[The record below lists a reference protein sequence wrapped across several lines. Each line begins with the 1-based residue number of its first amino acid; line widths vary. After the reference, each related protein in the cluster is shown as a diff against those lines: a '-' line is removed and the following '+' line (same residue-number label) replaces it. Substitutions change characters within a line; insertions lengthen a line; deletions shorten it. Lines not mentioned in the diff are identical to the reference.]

1 MAQLDR
7 SPALPPV
14 SRVVL
19 KLDEENSY
27 RSGDGTGRT
36 MEISCPY
43 GTQAMADRI
52 LAVLRGCTY
61 TPLQARDAL
70 LDPAA
75 ELGDGLTADGIY
87 TVLGQ
92 MDLDWDA
99 LMAGDVGAPGQ
110 TEQESEY
117 QYRSPVIAAIHGQI
131 AETRSI
137 LAKTAEEIRLEVKNE
152 IEGLSASIS
161 VKLDSITST
170 VQGQGQAISVVEQ
183 RVDSITSTVQGQ
195 GQAISVVEQRVDS
208 ITSTVQGQGQAIS
221 VVEQKVDS
229 IRLSVSNG
237 ADSSTITMTVGG
249 VAVSSQ
255 QITFTGVVTFSDL
268 AGSGTTVINGNNIT
282 TGTISANRLDLT
294 GAVTFS
300 DLSSAV
306 RNDINDAYSIA
317 SDTQDTVSRWTY
329 GGTTYIDGARIM
341 TGTVSASVLEGGS
354 VNLLNYGGSAVGVLT
369 MTGASSSSYAIDLT
383 SFGALRLTGQSGDVF
398 LKSGNGTY
406 FHVMGDV
413 VIGYANL
420 RSNQSG
426 NYSCGTSIYRW
437 SDVYSDTSVA
447 TTSDRKMKTAVTYD
461 MAPYETLFD
470 RLRPTPFRYNN
481 GTSGRT
487 HLGMISQDVEQA
499 MAETGLT
506 GQDFAGFVRGEDEDG
521 GDICLLRYAEFIPL
535 CIDQIQKLKARVA
548 ELEGR
553 S

>member
-1 MAQLDR
+1 MSDKVYLGGNMAQLDR

-61 TPLQARDAL
+61 TPLQARDTL

-75 ELGDGLTADGIY
+75 ELGDGLTAGGIY

-110 TEQESEY
+110 T
-117 QYRSPVIAAIHGQI
+117 
-131 AETRSI
+131 
-137 LAKTAEEIRLEVKNE
+137 
-152 IEGLSASIS
+152 
-161 VKLDSITST
+161 
-170 VQGQGQAISVVEQ
+170 
-183 RVDSITSTVQGQ
+183 
-195 GQAISVVEQRVDS
+195 EQRVDS

-268 AGSGTTVINGNNIT
+268 AGSGTTVINGNNVT

-521 GDICLLRYAEFIPL
+521 GDICLLRYSEFIPL

>member
-1 MAQLDR
+1 MSDKVYLGGNMAQLDR

-19 KLDEENSY
+19 KLDEENGY

-75 ELGDGLTADGIY
+75 ELGDGLTAGGIY

-131 AETRSI
+131 SETRSI

-195 GQAISVVEQRVDS
+195 GQAISVVEQ
-208 ITSTVQGQGQAIS
+208 
-221 VVEQKVDS
+221 KVDS

-237 ADSSTITMTVGG
+237 ADSSTITMTVGD

-268 AGSGTTVINGNNIT
+268 AGSGTTVINGNNVT

-383 SFGALRLTGQSGDVF
+383 SFGALRLTGEAGDVF

-521 GDICLLRYAEFIPL
+521 GDICLLRYSEFIPL